1 MVIVASI
8 TVEFF
13 EWGRNAMGKLLEAA
27 LDILKL
33 APSSDKWGSVYS
45 IVRAI
50 NEGILA
56 LALPLTVMVFLYGMF
71 KSTTDLV
78 EFKSPVH
85 LFKALFRYGIS
96 LAFVRGSMFLVESLF
111 KIFDGFRQV
120 VQATMDT
127 AFPNAWTSDLPR
139 IVFNAAFNL
148 AQETAPAGSPQFY
161 RAFWTAKMPSFVTE
175 DLAESIDASDQW
187 LKLFIFI
194 FVVMAALALMVMG
207 AMIVIHVYTRIFKIW
222 IYMAIAPLPL
232 AFFASES
239 TRQSGFSFLKTYVG
253 VIIQGLLL
261 IVIFA
266 IFSYLPIFTF
276 LGSESPIYMILGVV
290 VNAGILLGIVKGS
303 DMMVREIMG

>member
-1 MVIVASI
+1 M
-8 TVEFF
+8 
-13 EWGRNAMGKLLEAA
+13 
-27 LDILKL
+27 
-33 APSSDKWGSVYS
+33 
-45 IVRAI
+45 
-50 NEGILA
+50 
-56 LALPLTVMVFLYGMF
+56 
-71 KSTTDLV
+71 
-78 EFKSPVH
+78 
-85 LFKALFRYGIS
+85 
-96 LAFVRGSMFLVESLF
+96 VESLF

-222 IYMAIAPLPL
+222 ITWRLLLCLWPSLP
-232 AFFASES
+232 ANPPDRA
-239 TRQSGFSFLKTYVG
+239 GFLFLKPMS
-253 VIIQGLLL
+253 
-261 IVIFA
+261 A
-266 IFSYLPIFTF
+266 
-276 LGSESPIYMILGVV
+276 
-290 VNAGILLGIVKGS
+290 
-303 DMMVREIMG
+303 